1 MKSSFSFLIFAALFA
16 SAFPASAQVGLEG
29 FSSGRYEVRKANK
42 RSPASETEA
51 TPVITDSDGVAVR
64 TLKTSELEAEKKA
77 EAEKKE
83 KELAA
88 KKEAEAKAAAE
99 AQSAAA
105 ATAVPVVPAAAS
117 KVAGAETSSEV
128 EEPTISEQAESLFSD
143 KASKIFQF
151 YREQIHEDDIRNNRL
166 ELDVM
171 PVVAYNDSQS
181 NYTFR
186 DYQSFFN
193 ALKIRTNVWFT
204 PLIGVSGQILFSF
217 AADVDSIQADQSR
230 VSAKY
235 EFVDLGLNFRKFF
248 GVSRKSNSLEF
259 SLLFSDNK
267 MTVPSDNTSRARLK
281 TQGLGVGL
289 KARIPTS
296 ANYAWTLGGSF
307 FPRLQHSESATG
319 VNIQSGASEESV
331 RIGLDVGGE
340 WKFTRESQMI
350 WSLGASAERNVFD
363 GAAGL
368 PDPGTGLTPNNVSV
382 TNSLYMFSLGYRWGH

>member
-16 SAFPASAQVGLEG
+16 SAFPATAQVGLEG

-42 RSPASETEA
+42 RSPASEAEA
-51 TPVITDSDGVAVR
+51 TPVITDSEGVAVR

-99 AQSAAA
+99 TQA
-105 ATAVPVVPAAAS
+105 ATAASVAPAAAP
-117 KVAGAETSSEV
+117 KVAGAEASPEV
-128 EEPTISEQAESLFSD
+128 EEPTIGEQAESLFSD
-143 KASKIFQF
+143 KASKIFEF

-193 ALKIRTNVWFT
+193 ALKIRSNVWFT

-217 AADVDSIQADQSR
+217 AADVDSVQADQSR

-259 SLLFSDNK
+259 SLLLSDNK
-267 MTVPSDNTSRARLK
+267 MTVPSDNTSRARIK

>member
-16 SAFPASAQVGLEG
+16 SAFPATAQVGLEG

-42 RSPASETEA
+42 RSPASEAEA
-51 TPVITDSDGVAVR
+51 TPVITDSEGVAVR

-99 AQSAAA
+99 TQA
-105 ATAVPVVPAAAS
+105 ATAASVAPAAAP
-117 KVAGAETSSEV
+117 KVAGAEASPEV
-128 EEPTISEQAESLFSD
+128 EEPTIGEQAESLFSD
-143 KASKIFQF
+143 KASKIFEF

-193 ALKIRTNVWFT
+193 ALKIRSNVWFT

-217 AADVDSIQADQSR
+217 AADVDSVQADQSR

-259 SLLFSDNK
+259 SLLLSDNK
-267 MTVPSDNTSRARLK
+267 MTVPSDNTSRVRIK

>member
-1 MKSSFSFLIFAALFA
+1 MKSSLSFLIFVALLT
-16 SAFPASAQVGLEG
+16 SGTPVLAQIGLEG
-29 FSSGRYEVRKANK
+29 FSSGRYEVRKSNK
-42 RSPASETEA
+42 RSPASDSEA
-51 TPVITDSDGVAVR
+51 TPVITDSEGMAVR

-77 EAEKKE
+77 EAAKKE

-88 KKEAEAKAAAE
+88 KKEAEAKVQAEAEALAAKEAAAK
-99 AQSAAA
+99 AL
-105 ATAVPVVPAAAS
+105 PAAAP
-117 KVAGAETSSEV
+117 KVTNVEV
-128 EEPTISEQAESLFSD
+128 EEPGIGEQAESLFSD
-143 KASKIFQF
+143 KASKIFEF

-166 ELDVM
+166 ELEVM
-171 PVVAYNDSQS
+171 PVVAYSDSQS
-181 NYTFR
+181 NYTYR

-193 ALKIRTNVWFT
+193 ALKIRSNVWFT

-217 AADVDSIQADQSR
+217 AADLDTVQADQSR

-259 SLLFSDNK
+259 SLLLSENK

-289 KARIPTS
+289 KSRIPTS

-307 FPRLQHSESATG
+307 FPRLQHTESATG
-319 VNIQSGASEESV
+319 VDQKSGAPEESV

-340 WKFTRESQMI
+340 WKFTRESQMT
-350 WSLGASAERNVFD
+350 WSLGASVERNIFD
-363 GAAGL
+363 GAANL

>member
-16 SAFPASAQVGLEG
+16 SAFPATAQVGLEG

-42 RSPASETEA
+42 RSPASEAEA
-51 TPVITDSDGVAVR
+51 TPVITDSEGVAVR

-99 AQSAAA
+99 TQA
-105 ATAVPVVPAAAS
+105 ATAASIAPAAAP
-117 KVAGAETSSEV
+117 KVAGAEASPEV
-128 EEPTISEQAESLFSD
+128 EEPTIGEQAESLFSD
-143 KASKIFQF
+143 KASKIFEF

-193 ALKIRTNVWFT
+193 ALKIRSNVWFT

-217 AADVDSIQADQSR
+217 AADVDSVQADQSR

-259 SLLFSDNK
+259 SLLLSDNK
-267 MTVPSDNTSRARLK
+267 MTVPSDNTSRARIK